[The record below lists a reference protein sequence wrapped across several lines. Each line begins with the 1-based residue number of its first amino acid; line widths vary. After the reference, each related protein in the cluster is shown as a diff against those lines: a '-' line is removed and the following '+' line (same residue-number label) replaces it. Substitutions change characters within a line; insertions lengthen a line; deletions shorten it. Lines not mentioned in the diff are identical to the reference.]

1 MPNIN
6 HKTRITPYK
15 KNRNKLWNLIFNQ
28 PNIEGWNYIYIYI
41 KEHRNPP
48 ELTDQTR
55 GPSYEVKIT
64 SWNAN

>member
-1 MPNIN
+1 M
-6 HKTRITPYK
+6 
-15 KNRNKLWNLIFNQ
+15 KLYIY
-28 PNIEGWNYIYIYI
+28 IYIYIYI

-48 ELTDQTR
+48 ELTDRTR